1 MPKPA
6 RPRLLAL
13 GAIGVALF
21 VAGVIVA
28 AFRLPEWRNR
38 SVPKAEVF
46 AARMQELARVAGL
59 TIEAAPRVELRSKS
73 WLNENS
79 ELVGQRETAY
89 DNLGAAAAGWLT
101 REGRGPYV
109 LTTARSRWPDRES
122 GELRVLFSLH
132 GLPVSATWTPDD
144 PLRPTSAANAQR
156 DERRLALERMFMP
169 PGTSIVETEVGV
181 FGDTAH
187 FASVPGSKPAESVM
201 GTAIG
206 GTPYVQR
213 LTGAGAWWQKR
224 LEGLSVGSL
233 LMANLPEILA
243 VALFYIGTLAV
254 FVTLLAQRRIELR
267 KGVVLAAVSIAL
279 SIAGPIRDSGTW
291 IQLLDLIIKVLSKG
305 LSLFILWSAA
315 ESWLRSTIPNFRTS
329 LDALRAGRLG
339 PIGGRAMLAGWSIG
353 AAAAGLWLVALSIAT
368 ASAGLSPTDGS
379 IALPFFRAHPSPIDE
394 GAIRT
399 AIVLLAVCA
408 GLRLP
413 LIRRIPGSA
422 TILAALV
429 LATRLPLASYWA
441 SLAAALLLATIFV
454 RGYARFGLTAL
465 LAAAMTST
473 VLPAALFSLIH
484 FSWLT
489 ASSLVL
495 SAVAIA
501 PVAFGLIGLRHTD
514 ALEEGPYAPPAFVRR
529 LEEEN
534 RVKFEMALLAKM
546 QLGLLPSVMP
556 IVEGYE
562 IAARSILATEA
573 GGDLYDFVPDSM
585 GRLWIAAGDVSGH
598 GYSCAI
604 AQAMTKAGV
613 ASLVEAERT
622 PAMVL
627 GRLDTVLRG
636 LEAPRTFTTLALLR
650 LDPVSGE
657 VLLSNAGHPYP
668 WIVNSNAAGNHAA
681 REIELPSLPLGQG
694 PTRQYSDATITIES
708 GAALVICSD
717 GLFEGTDA
725 SGIAPYGFDR
735 IQQLLSRV
743 SRRPAS
749 AILSALLD
757 DWRSHVG
764 PAAPADDTTVV
775 VVKRV

>member
-6 RPRLLAL
+6 PPRLLAL

-38 SVPKAEVF
+38 QVPDAGVF
-46 AARMQELARVAGL
+46 AARMQQLAHTAGL
-59 TIEAAPRVELRSKS
+59 TIEAAPRSELRSRS

-79 ELVGQRETAY
+79 ELVGERETAY
-89 DNLGAAAAGWLT
+89 DNLGPSAASWLA
-101 REGRGPYV
+101 REGRGPYI
-109 LTTARSRWPDRES
+109 LTTARSRWPNQEA
-122 GELRVLFSLH
+122 GELRMLFSTH
-132 GLPVSATWTPDD
+132 GVPISATWMPDD
-144 PLRPTSAANAQR
+144 PLRPTSSVNAQR
-156 DERRLALERMFMP
+156 LERRHALQRMFVP
-169 PGTSIVETEVGV
+169 PGTPLVEIEVGV
-181 FGDTAH
+181 LNDTAH
-187 FASVPGSKPAESVM
+187 FASVPGSQPAESLM
-201 GTAIG
+201 GTTAG

-213 LTGAGAWWQKR
+213 LTGSGAFWRKR

-243 VALFYIGTLAV
+243 TMLFYIGTLAV
-254 FVTLLAQRRIELR
+254 FVMLLAQRRIELR
-267 KGVVLAAVSIAL
+267 KGVVLAAVSMAL
-279 SIAGPIRDSGTW
+279 SIAGPVRDSGTW
-291 IQLLDLIIKVLSKG
+291 IQLLDLFLKVFTKG

-315 ESWLRSTIPNFRTS
+315 ESWLRSTVPNFRTS

-353 AAAAGLWLVALSIAT
+353 AAAAGVWLIALSIAT
-368 ASAGLSPTDGS
+368 AGVGLSPTDGS
-379 IALPFFRAHPSPIDE
+379 VALPFFRAHSSPIDE

-399 AIVLLAVCA
+399 AIVLLAICA

-422 TILAALV
+422 TLLATIV

-441 SLAAALLLATIFV
+441 ALATALLLATIFV

-465 LAAAMTST
+465 LAAAMTSA
-473 VLPAALFSLIH
+473 VLPSALFSWIH

-495 SAVAIA
+495 GAVAIA
-501 PVAFGLIGLRHTD
+501 PVAFGLIGLRRTD
-514 ALEEGPYAPPAFVRR
+514 ALEEGPFAAPAFVRR

-556 IVEGYE
+556 LVDGYE

-604 AQAMTKAGV
+604 AQAMTKAGL

-627 GRLDTVLRG
+627 ERLDTVLRG

-650 LDPVSGE
+650 LDPGSGE
-657 VLLSNAGHPYP
+657 VLVSNAGHPYP
-668 WIVNSNAAGNHAA
+668 WIASHPAA

-694 PTRQYSDATITIES
+694 PTRQYADATISLES

-725 SGIAPYGFDR
+725 SGTTPYGFDR

-749 AILSALLD
+749 AILAALLE

-764 PAAPADDTTVV
+764 PAAPADDTTIV